1 MLSLLAIQQDMR
13 YNKLSITTRKK
24 GRNRMDDFRE
34 WLSDNLRYFL
44 LGFAILAVVIIAVV
58 GIRIYQRVAGSQ
70 KKPTD
75 NIRVES
81 ESTSTAGET
90 EAVTER
96 TSESEKKV
104 VSSEKETEAE
114 TKAAE
119 AKETEKETEAK
130 IAEETETETSETH
143 ASETQAT
150 ETAVTETAA
159 TEAVRDPGYLKTT
172 VTLNLRTEP
181 DGTVINSYAAGRIVK
196 FLGKEGSWY
205 KVLVG
210 GREGYMSSDY
220 LQEVPYEAGM
230 ENEVETEPQTE
241 APAPIYK
248 TLKGACY
255 LRAETSKES
264 QILGTYMAG
273 TTVQF
278 LEDVGGWYKVSV
290 DGMTGYMGAQF
301 F

>member
-1 MLSLLAIQQDMR
+1 
-13 YNKLSITTRKK
+13 
-24 GRNRMDDFRE
+24 MDDFRE

-44 LGFAILAVVIIAVV
+44 LGFAILAVVIIAVA

-143 ASETQAT
+143 ASEAQAT

>member
-1 MLSLLAIQQDMR
+1 
-13 YNKLSITTRKK
+13 
-24 GRNRMDDFRE
+24 MDDFRE

-44 LGFAILAVVIIAVV
+44 LGFAILAVVIIAVA

-81 ESTSTAGET
+81 ESTSTAVET

-104 VSSEKETEAE
+104 VSSEKETETE
-114 TKAAE
+114 PKAAE

-230 ENEVETEPQTE
+230 ENEVETEPQTD

-248 TLKGACY
+248 TLQGACY

>member
-1 MLSLLAIQQDMR
+1 
-13 YNKLSITTRKK
+13 
-24 GRNRMDDFRE
+24 MDDFRE

-44 LGFAILAVVIIAVV
+44 LGFAILAVVIIAVA
-58 GIRIYQRVAGSQ
+58 GIRIYQRAAGSQ

-119 AKETEKETEAK
+119 AK
-130 IAEETETETSETH
+130 ETETSETH

>member
-1 MLSLLAIQQDMR
+1 M
-13 YNKLSITTRKK
+13 RKK
-24 GRNRMDDFRE
+24 GRDRMDDFRE

-44 LGFAILAVVIIAVV
+44 LGFAILAVVIIAVA